1 MNTDDLID
9 FLATRVE
16 AVDPGRQDRLLTL
29 AMAGSL
35 CLAAVACI
43 FALGVRPD
51 LLRAVGTFD
60 FVLKV
65 SFLATMVAIAAHG
78 LRRAARAGRASGKLL
93 RLALLPLALV
103 WFAAV
108 MQIVATPATS
118 GMATMFNDWYVCV
131 LAIPLLSVIP
141 LVVLTLVL
149 RETAPTDLHYCG
161 ALLGLV
167 AGGIGALAY
176 ASFCVNDAPVY
187 VGIWYAAGLA
197 IVTGFGWLTGP
208 RFLKW

>member
-16 AVDPGRQDRLLTL
+16 AVDPARQDRLLTL

-51 LLRAVGTFD
+51 LLKAMGTFG
-60 FVLKV
+60 FVVKV
-65 SFLATMVAIAAHG
+65 GFLSAVVVIAAHG
-78 LRRAARAGRASGKLL
+78 LRRAARAGRANGRLL
-93 RLALLPLALV
+93 RLVLLPLALV

-108 MQIVATPATS
+108 IQIVATPTTS
-118 GMATMFNDWYVCV
+118 GMATMFNDWFVCL

-141 LVVLTLVL
+141 LVVMTMVL

-176 ASFCVNDAPVY
+176 ASFCVNDAPAY
-187 VGIWYAAGLA
+187 VGVWYAAALA
-197 IVTGFGWLTGP
+197 IVAGFGWLTGP

>member
-16 AVDPGRQDRLLTL
+16 AVDPHRQDRLLTL

-35 CLAAVACI
+35 CLAAFASFI
-43 FALGVRPD
+43 ALGVRPD
-51 LLRAVGTFD
+51 LMHAIGTFG
-60 FVLKV
+60 FVVKV
-65 SFLATMVAIAAHG
+65 GFLAAVVAIAAHG
-78 LRRAARAGRASGKLL
+78 LRRAARAGHASGKLL

-103 WFAAV
+103 WCAAAI
-108 MQIVATPATS
+108 QIVAAPASS
-118 GMATMFNDWYVCV
+118 GTATMFKDWLVCLV
-131 LAIPLLSVIP
+131 AIPLLSVIP
-141 LVVLTLVL
+141 LMALTLVL

-176 ASFCVNDAPVY
+176 ASFCVNDAPAY
-187 VGIWYAAGLA
+187 VGIWYAAALA
-197 IVTGFGWLTGP
+197 IVAAFGWLTGP
-208 RFLKW
+208 RFLRW